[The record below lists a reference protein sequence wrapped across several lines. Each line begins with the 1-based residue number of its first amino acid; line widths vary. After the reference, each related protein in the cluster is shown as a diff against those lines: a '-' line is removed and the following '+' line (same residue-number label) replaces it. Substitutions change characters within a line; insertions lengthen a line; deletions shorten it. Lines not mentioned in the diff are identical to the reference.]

1 MMPRAQTGTIAG
13 IVRRIAQTD
22 PDGFISVDERNAT
35 TTPGLFAAGDVTIA
49 LGEQIMIAIGEG
61 ARAALSAYDYL
72 LGRQPAP
79 LNEPID

>member
-1 MMPRAQTGTIAG
+1 MIPRAPPGAIAG

-49 LGEQIMIAIGEG
+49 LGEQIMIAIGDG
-61 ARAALSAYDYL
+61 ARSALSAYDYL
-72 LGRQPAP
+72 LGKQPAP
-79 LNEPID
+79 LTEPID

>member
-1 MMPRAQTGTIAG
+1 
-13 IVRRIAQTD
+13 
-22 PDGFISVDERNAT
+22 VDERNAT